1 MTNYQA
7 VKNIN
12 NKNKKWKPKKEK
24 KIINITKSDILAIFF
39 YTISQAREELIKIKV
54 IYIYPETRQV
64 RSHSLLDMF
73 EQCLRFLTSAF
84 VLLL

>member
-1 MTNYQA
+1 MTNI
-7 VKNIN
+7 VSPSKI
-12 NKNKKWKPKKEK
+12 KKIEIKSGNQRRKR
-24 KIINITKSDILAIFF
+24 IINITKSDILAIFF